1 MKETKTVL
9 DAPGRQWYLYSMP
22 VRHPFSYEV
31 VEARIES
38 LITGGA
44 LSPGDRVPSVREIC
58 RTHRVSVATAI
69 QSLSNLEAKSLIRAK
84 PRSGFYVQPIN
95 RLPLP
100 AASLT
105 QNRPQKLKVSEDVA
119 RVFEDIRFPGAVP
132 LGAGVPDPE
141 LLPANEL
148 SRCVARAARLH
159 AKGFG
164 EYPRCETD
172 LLLRKEIALRL
183 GRTGCSVSVDE
194 LVITNGGMEALNLA
208 VRSVASPGDTIL
220 VESPTYFG
228 ILQMIES
235 LGMKA
240 ISVPSACDT
249 GIDLA
254 AFERA
259 VTRYRVAAAI
269 LIPSFSNPHGASM
282 GDDKRRALTEIAEKH
297 RVPIIE
303 DDIYGEIAFDGVRP
317 KPLKGF
323 GDSAN
328 TLLCASLS
336 KCLSPSLRVGWV
348 AGGRYTENVRRLKWI
363 TSIATPHVTTKA
375 AADYLRSGGFDRHL
389 RRFSKSLS
397 ANAARLSN
405 GIASCFPDGTS
416 LSRPKGGYSL
426 WVGLPPGVNSLVL
439 RDAAIK
445 RGISICPGPIFSIDE
460 EFQNCVRLNCA
471 IVWGPRL
478 HDAVRTL
485 GELAHRIMA
494 GSGDRATSQ

>member
-1 MKETKTVL
+1 
-9 DAPGRQWYLYSMP
+9 MP
-22 VRHPFSYEV
+22 HRPPFAYEL
-31 VEARIES
+31 VESRIES

-44 LSPGDRVPSVREIC
+44 LSTGDRVPSVREIC
-58 RTHRVSVATAI
+58 RLHGVSVATAL
-69 QSLSNLEAKSLIRAK
+69 QALSNLEAKSLIRAK
-84 PRSGFYVQPIN
+84 PRSGFYVQPLY
-95 RLPLP
+95 RLPIPEPSP
-100 AASLT
+100 ALI
-105 QNRPQKLKVSEDVA
+105 RPLKPKISEDVA
-119 RVFEDIRFPGAVP
+119 RVFEDIRFPGAIP
-132 LGAGVPDPE
+132 FGAGVPDPR
-141 LLPANEL
+141 LLPVEEL

-172 LLLRKEIALRL
+172 LSLRKEIALRL
-183 GRTGCSVSVDE
+183 ARAGCNVSVDE

-240 ISVPSACDT
+240 ISVPSSCDT
-249 GIDLA
+249 GIDLP
-254 AFERA
+254 AFESA
-259 VTRYRVAAAI
+259 VTRFKVAAAI

-282 GDDKRRALTEIAEKH
+282 EETHRLALSKIAEKH

-303 DDIYGEIAFDGVRP
+303 DDIYGELGFEGIRP
-317 KPLKGF
+317 KPLKGY
-323 GDSAN
+323 GESAN
-328 TLLCASLS
+328 TLLCSSLS

-363 TSIATPHVTTKA
+363 TSIATPHATTKA
-375 AADYLRSGGFDRHL
+375 AADYLHSGGFDRHL
-389 RRFSKSLS
+389 RRFSKALS
-397 ANAARLSN
+397 SNAARLSN
-405 GIASCFPDGTS
+405 CIASCFPKGTS

-426 WVGLPPGVNSLVL
+426 WVGLPPGVNSFAL

-445 RGISICPGPIFSIDE
+445 QGISICPGPIFSLHG

-471 IVWGPRL
+471 VVWGPRIQ
-478 HDAVRTL
+478 DAVKRI
-485 GELAHRIMA
+485 GELSHNIMEKGG
-494 GSGDRATSQ
+494 GSHSS

>member
-1 MKETKTVL
+1 M
-9 DAPGRQWYLYSMP
+9 PGRS
-22 VRHPFSYEV
+22 PFTYEV
-31 VEARIES
+31 VEARIEA
-38 LITGGA
+38 LISGGA
-44 LSPGDRVPSVREIC
+44 LGPGERVPSVREIC
-58 RTHRVSVATAI
+58 RTHGVSVATAV
-69 QSLSNLEAKSLIRAK
+69 QALSNLEAKSLIRAK
-84 PRSGFYVQPIN
+84 PRSGFYVQPVH

-100 AASLT
+100 ASSSTLV
-105 QNRPQKLKVSEDVA
+105 RPQKLKISEDVA

-132 LGAGVPDPE
+132 FGAGVPDPS
-141 LLPANEL
+141 LLPVEEI
-148 SRCVARAARLH
+148 SRCVARTARLH

-172 LLLRKEIALRL
+172 LSLRKEIALRL
-183 GRTGCSVSVDE
+183 GRSGCSIPVDE

-249 GIDLA
+249 GIDLL

-259 VTRYRVAAAI
+259 ITRYQVAAAL
-269 LIPSFSNPHGASM
+269 LIPSFSNPHGACLAD
-282 GDDKRRALTEIAEKH
+282 GPRNEVTRIATRH
-297 RVPIIE
+297 RIPIIE
-303 DDIYGEIAFDGVRP
+303 DDIYGELGFEESRP

-328 TLLCASLS
+328 VLLCGSLS

-363 TSIATPHVTTKA
+363 TSIATPHVTAKA
-375 AADYLRSGGFDRHL
+375 AADYLHSGGFDRHL
-389 RRFSKSLS
+389 RRFSKTL
-397 ANAARLSN
+397 ATNAVRLSN
-405 GIASCFPDGTS
+405 SIASCFPAGTS
-416 LSRPKGGYSL
+416 LSRPRGGYSL
-426 WVGLPPGVNSLVL
+426 WIGLPPGVNSLVL

-445 RGISICPGPIFSIDE
+445 RGISICPGPIFSIQD
-460 EFQNCVRLNCA
+460 EFQNYIRLNCA
-471 IVWGPRL
+471 VVWGTRIE
-478 HDAVRTL
+478 DAIRTL
-485 GELAHRIMA
+485 GKIAQQISSDAVH
-494 GSGDRATSQ
+494 

>member
-1 MKETKTVL
+1 MPE
-9 DAPGRQWYLYSMP
+9 RQ
-22 VRHPFSYEV
+22 PFAYEV

-44 LSPGDRVPSVREIC
+44 LGSGDRVPSVREIC
-58 RTHRVSVATAI
+58 RTHRVSVATAV
-69 QSLSNLEAKSLIRAK
+69 QALSNLEAKSLIRAK
-84 PRSGFYVQPIN
+84 PRSGFYVQPIHQ
-95 RLPLP
+95 LPLP
-100 AASLT
+100 TASPVQL
-105 QNRPQKLKVSEDVA
+105 RPQKLKISEDVA

-132 LGAGVPDPE
+132 LGAGVPDPA
-141 LLPANEL
+141 LLPAEEVA
-148 SRCVARAARLH
+148 RCVARAARLH

-172 LLLRKEIALRL
+172 LSLRKEIALRL
-183 GRTGCSVSVDE
+183 GRAGCSVPVDE

-240 ISVPSACDT
+240 ISVLSTCDT
-249 GIDLA
+249 GIDLH
-254 AFERA
+254 AFEQA

-269 LIPSFSNPHGASM
+269 LIPSFSNPHGACL
-282 GDDKRRALTEIAEKH
+282 GDKERLALTEIAERH
-297 RVPIIE
+297 RVPVIE
-303 DDIYGEIAFDGVRP
+303 DDIYGELGFEGVRP

-323 GDSAN
+323 GDSRN
-328 TLLCASLS
+328 TLLCSSLS

-348 AGGRYTENVRRLKWI
+348 AGGRFTENVRRLKWI
-363 TSIATPHVTTKA
+363 TSIATPHATAKA
-375 AADYLRSGGFDRHL
+375 AADYLHSGGFDRHL

-405 GIASCFPDGTS
+405 SIASCFPEGTS
-416 LSRPKGGYSL
+416 LSRPRGGYSL

-445 RGISICPGPIFSIDE
+445 RGISICPGPIFSTHE
-460 EFQNCVRLNCA
+460 EFQDCVRLNCA
-471 IVWGPRL
+471 MVWGPRL
-478 HDAVRTL
+478 QDAVRTL
-485 GELAHRIMA
+485 GELVYAITAEGGKHASSR
-494 GSGDRATSQ
+494 